1 MALMARGRMP
11 REKSA
16 DLEARLGIAQDGSP
30 SSEQLQVQRE
40 MQALIYTAM
49 DYGNR
54 HIQDGRHKSIAMEHL
69 EDALM
74 RFGKEIFA
82 APTPLAV
89 PA

>member
-1 MALMARGRMP
+1 MIVALMERGHLP

-30 SSEQLQVQRE
+30 SPEQLQVQRE

-74 RFGKEIFA
+74 RFGKAIFE
-82 APTPLAV
+82 V
-89 PA
+89 PR